1 MNKALKSGGSP
12 KSETAITTEL
22 AELTARAGEYL
33 DKSKSDATK
42 RAYTSDW
49 RIFTTWTAK
58 HRRRTLPATAETVAL
73 FITDLADSGRAAS
86 TISRVLTSISQ
97 AHKIAGHASPTRS
110 PEVTEVYKGIRREK
124 GTAQKR
130 AKPLVL
136 PDLKKV
142 LSSIRP
148 SFLGRRDTALLI
160 VGWAGALRRSEIV
173 ALDRED
179 IDFVDQGMI
188 LTIRKSK
195 TDQEKAG
202 YKLGIPFAR
211 EDTYCPVKKLAH
223 WLELAR
229 ITAGPIFY
237 SIVTTGKKFHAEID
251 DPKRLSAKF
260 VNAIIKKRIQQAGIN
275 PAGYSGHSLRA
286 GFITTAA
293 KMQVPEHMI
302 QLHTRHRSS
311 KVLRAYIREGNLFE
325 SNPMGALL

>member
-1 MNKALKSGGSP
+1 MKKALKSGDSP
-12 KSETAITTEL
+12 KNEKAVTTEL
-22 AELTARAGEYL
+22 SELQARAGKYL

-49 RIFTTWTAK
+49 RIFTTWTTK

-97 AHKIAGHASPTRS
+97 AHKIAGHLSPTRS
-110 PEVTEVYKGIRREK
+110 PEVSEVFKGIRRDK

-142 LSSIRP
+142 LCCIRP

-160 VGWAGALRRSEIV
+160 VGWAGALRRSELV
-173 ALDRED
+173 ALDCED
-179 IDFVDQGMI
+179 IDFVDQGMV

-195 TDQEKAG
+195 TDQERAG

-211 EDTYCPVKKLAH
+211 EDHYCPVKKLTL

-237 SIVTTGKKFHAEID
+237 SIGTAGKKFHAQID

-260 VNAIIKKRIQQAGIN
+260 VNAIIKKRIEQAGIN
-275 PAGYSGHSLRA
+275 PDGYSGHSLRA
-286 GFITTAA
+286 GFITSAA